1 MSRLSFRA
9 KLLLVLFVPFLALVV
24 VAAAGLSDRFTALHA
39 QEQYGDLSAPLRS
52 LDAASRALQ
61 DESVVSSWY
70 VAADDR
76 AADDRA
82 ERGPCPHRRR
92 GARLPRQRAGL
103 RRRRAEPGRRCPAR
117 GHEQGPRRHPG
128 GCGARSTPAPSMPR
142 RRATSSST
150 STSNLLDFGERVARD
165 LASADVSASL
175 TRVFALERAQHE
187 LAREASV
194 YISVLAGGG
203 PNDFS
208 EWVGAQTAAAAATA
222 TSSPTPRPPSEL
234 AGLSRR

>member
-61 DESVVSSWY
+61 NESVVSSWY
-70 VAADDR
+70 VAGDDR

-92 GARLPRQRAGL
+92 GARLPCQRAGL

-128 GCGARSTPAPSMPR
+128 DAGPGRRPRRRCRDDAQLLPRR
-142 RRATSSST
+142 RRATARLRRAGRSRPRERRRLRQPHPGVRARARATRARPRS
-150 STSNLLDFGERVARD
+150 ERVHLGARRRRTER
-165 LASADVSASL
+165 LQRVGRRADHGRPL
-175 TRVFALERAQHE
+175 
-187 LAREASV
+187 
-194 YISVLAGGG
+194 
-203 PNDFS
+203 
-208 EWVGAQTAAAAATA
+208 
-222 TSSPTPRPPSEL
+222 PRPL
-234 AGLSRR
+234 HQRRDRYRARRPIKR